1 MTGIDPSVLAR
12 AVDEVRRA
20 TGDPV
25 VAEMFE
31 RSMAENLPAVAE
43 RLPDGTAFVLTGDI
57 PAMWL
62 RDSAAQLRPYL
73 ILCPDD
79 PALQDVLIG
88 VLHRQL
94 EYIAIDP
101 YANAFN
107 RSADGAGHTSDETE
121 MGPWVWERKYEI
133 DSLCYP
139 LELAYRLWRITGRDD
154 VIDERFRT
162 AAAAILDLWTVELDH
177 EARSAYRFQRHDEAP
192 TDTLVRDGRGRLT
205 RPTGMSWSA
214 FRPSDDATEH
224 GFNVP
229 GNMFASV
236 VLEYLQL
243 IAGEVLGDEALAA
256 RAKDLKAG
264 IDDGI
269 GRYGTVD
276 HPELGRVFAYEV
288 DGLGARLLMDDANM
302 PSLLSIP
309 MTGFTGADDPTYL
322 ATRQLL
328 LSAENPYYY
337 SGTHASG
344 IGSPHTPAH
353 HIWPIALAVQGLT
366 STSMAEKR
374 WLLELLRDTTG
385 GTGQMHESFHCDDPT
400 KFTREWFSWANAMF
414 CELALDCAGRTI
426 NTRSSRHPADESQTT
441 SRRRVE

>member
-1 MTGIDPSVLAR
+1 MTGIDPMVLAR
-12 AVDEVRRA
+12 AADEVRRA

-25 VAEMFE
+25 IAEMFE

-43 RLPDGTAFVLTGDI
+43 RLTDGTTFVLTGDI

-73 ILCPDD
+73 VLCGQD

-94 EYIAIDP
+94 DYIAIDP

-107 RSADGAGHTSDETE
+107 REPNGAGHTTDETE
-121 MGPWVWERKYEI
+121 MSPWVWERKYEI

-139 LELAYRLWRITGRDD
+139 IELAYRLWRITGRKD
-154 VIDERFRT
+154 VIDGRFRT
-162 AAAAILDLWTVELDH
+162 AATAILDLWTIEVDH
-177 EARSAYRFQRHDEAP
+177 EARSQYRFQRHDDRAS
-192 TDTLVRDGRGRLT
+192 DTLTRDGRGQST

-236 VLEYLQL
+236 VLGYLEA
-243 IAGEVLGDEALAA
+243 IAAEVLRDETLAA
-256 RAKDLKAG
+256 QAKELKLG

-269 GRYGTVD
+269 AEHGTVD
-276 HPELGRVFAYEV
+276 HPTLGRVFAYEV
-288 DGLGARLLMDDANM
+288 DGTGQRLLMDDANM

-309 MTGFTGADDPTYL
+309 MMGFAAADDPTYL
-322 ATRQLL
+322 ATRRLL
-328 LSAENPYYY
+328 LSDENPFYY
-337 SGTHASG
+337 SGSQAAG
-344 IGSPHTPAH
+344 IGSPHTPPAH
-353 HIWPIALAVQGLT
+353 VWPIALAVQGLT
-366 STSMAEKR
+366 STSADER
-374 WLLELLRDTTG
+374 QHLLELLRDTTG
-385 GTGQMHESFHCDDPT
+385 GTGQMHESFHCDDPANY
-400 KFTREWFSWANAMF
+400 TREWFSWANAMF
-414 CELALDCAGRTI
+414 CELALAHAGLR
-426 NTRSSRHPADESQTT
+426 
-441 SRRRVE
+441 

>member
-1 MTGIDPSVLAR
+1 MIDPEVLAR
-12 AVDEVRRA
+12 AVAAVQQA
-20 TGDPV
+20 TGAGV
-25 VAEMFE
+25 IAEMFR
-31 RSMAENLPAVAE
+31 RSMAGNLPAVAE
-43 RLPDGTAFVLTGDI
+43 PLPDGTTFVLTGDI

-73 ILCPDD
+73 LLCKDD
-79 PALQDVLIG
+79 PGLQDTLIG

-94 EYIAIDP
+94 EYVVLDP

-107 RSADGAGHTSDETE
+107 KEANGWGHVTDQTE
-121 MGPWVWERKYEI
+121 MSPWVWERKYEI

-154 VIDERFRT
+154 VIDERFRP

-177 EARSAYRFQRHDEAP
+177 EARSAYRFERHDEAP
-192 TDTLVRDGRGRLT
+192 TDTLVRCGRGRLT

-214 FRPSDDATEH
+214 FRPSDDASEH

-236 VLEYLQL
+236 VLEYLQA
-243 IAGEVLGDEALAA
+243 IADEVLGDEALTA
-256 RAKDLKAG
+256 RAKELKAG

-269 GRYGTVD
+269 ARYGTVG

-288 DGLGARLLMDDANM
+288 DGLGARRLMDDANM

-322 ATRQLL
+322 ATRQ
-328 LSAENPYYY
+328 
-337 SGTHASG
+337 
-344 IGSPHTPAH
+344 
-353 HIWPIALAVQGLT
+353 
-366 STSMAEKR
+366 
-374 WLLELLRDTTG
+374 
-385 GTGQMHESFHCDDPT
+385 
-400 KFTREWFSWANAMF
+400 
-414 CELALDCAGRTI
+414 
-426 NTRSSRHPADESQTT
+426 
-441 SRRRVE
+441 